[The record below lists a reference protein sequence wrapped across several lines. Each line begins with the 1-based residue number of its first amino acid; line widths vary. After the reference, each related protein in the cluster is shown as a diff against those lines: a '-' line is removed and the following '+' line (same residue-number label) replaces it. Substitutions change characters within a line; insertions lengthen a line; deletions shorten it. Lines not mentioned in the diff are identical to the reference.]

1 MAVKKGGESCRVD
14 GSGGGLADVLIT
26 EFLISNIS
34 QKRGEGNESG
44 RADRGLSN
52 GEAERISSRDPLRPK
67 AMPSQTQLFSRV
79 ISTSVNSDNT
89 VQSGIQ
95 NASK

>member
-14 GSGGGLADVLIT
+14 GSGGGLAEVLIT

-67 AMPSQTQLFSRV
+67 AMPSQILSEFHFSVDRRRRE
-79 ISTSVNSDNT
+79 
-89 VQSGIQ
+89 SGRESR
-95 NASK
+95 N